1 MKFLKTKGIS
11 KFSINDRALIY
22 YPDGVGP
29 GNRIVVNAKGGIML
43 PKGTTAQRPQLTS
56 VRQPT
61 DANGTIRYNTTL
73 SSIEAYVGGAWVTV
87 ASALAAAITKQ
98 TLGPGDG
105 TSTIFGPLNTTFVA
119 SYAASA
125 DNVIVLVENVM
136 QISTTNFTINQNPT
150 STGTGSETLVTSLAA
165 GNNGTQYI
173 ITSVGNTDYTLIGAT
188 STNATSLTA
197 SNNGTQYV
205 ITSAGST
212 DFTLIGAASSVVG
225 TIFTKSGATGIGSGT
240 VIPRIFTSSGVPG
253 VGTGKIREI
262 GYYLT
267 FTSAV
272 PASGGGG
279 NPVYVTVYYGYAN

>member
-1 MKFLKTKGIS
+1 MKFLKTKNIS
-11 KFSINDRALIY
+11 QFSINDRALIY
-22 YPDGVGP
+22 YPAGNGP
-29 GNRIVVNAKGGIML
+29 GNRIVVNANGGMML

-61 DANGTIRYNTTL
+61 DANGTIRYNTTIPAL
-73 SSIEAYVGGAWVTV
+73 EAYVGGAWVTV
-87 ASALAAAITKQ
+87 ASPFAAAITKQ

-105 TSTIFGPLNTTFVA
+105 AFTIFGPLNTTFAA

-125 DNVIVLVENVM
+125 DNVLVLVENVM

-150 STGTGSETLVTSLAA
+150 STGPTTGAEINATALGS
-165 GNNGTQYI
+165 GDNGTSYV
-173 ITSVGNTDYTLIGAT
+173 ITSVGTTTFT
-188 STNATSLTA
+188 S
-197 SNNGTQYV
+197 
-205 ITSAGST
+205 
-212 DFTLIGAASSVVG
+212 FGAAANTVG
-225 TIFTKSGATGIGSGT
+225 TVFTKSGGT
-240 VIPRIFTSSGVPG
+240 PT
-253 VGTGKIREI
+253 GTGKVRIA

>member
-1 MKFLKTKGIS
+1 MKFLKTKNIS
-11 KFSINDRALIY
+11 KFSISDNTLIA
-22 YPDGVGP
+22 YPSGATGKYS
-29 GNRIVVNAKGGIML
+29 RVVIDATGGLML
-43 PKGTTAQRPQLTS
+43 PKGTGDVAYSEDTPQNQRPRLTG

-61 DANGTIRYNTTL
+61 DANGTVRYNTTL

-87 ASALAAAITKQ
+87 ASSYAAAITKQ

-105 TSTIFGPLNTTFVA
+105 VVTIFGPLNSTFA
-119 SYAASA
+119 PSYAASS

-150 STGTGSETLVTSLAA
+150 TTGTGAEINATALSS
-165 GNNGTQYI
+165 GNNGTSYV
-173 ITSVGNTDYTLIGAT
+173 ITSVGTTTFT
-188 STNATSLTA
+188 S
-197 SNNGTQYV
+197 
-205 ITSAGST
+205 
-212 DFTLIGAASSVVG
+212 FGAAANTVG
-225 TIFTKSGATGIGSGT
+225 TVFTKSGGTPTGSGK
-240 VIPRIFTSSGVPG
+240 VRIA
-253 VGTGKIREI
+253 

>member
-61 DANGTIRYNTTL
+61 DANGTIRYNTTIPAL
-73 SSIEAYVGGAWVTV
+73 EAYVGGAWVTV
-87 ASALAAAITKQ
+87 ASPFAAAITKQ

-105 TSTIFGPLNTTFVA
+105 VATIFGPLNATYA
-119 SYAASA
+119 PSYAASA
-125 DNVIVLVENVM
+125 DNVLVLVENVM

-150 STGTGSETLVTSLAA
+150 STGTGSETNATALSSA
-165 GNNGTQYI
+165 NNGTSYV
-173 ITSVGNTDYTLIGAT
+173 ITSVGSTTFT
-188 STNATSLTA
+188 S
-197 SNNGTQYV
+197 
-205 ITSAGST
+205 
-212 DFTLIGAASSVVG
+212 FGAAANTVG
-225 TIFTKSGATGIGSGT
+225 TVFTKSGATPT
-240 VIPRIFTSSGVPG
+240 
-253 VGTGKIREI
+253 GTGKVREA
-262 GYYLT
+262 GYYIT

-272 PASGGGG
+272 PSTGGGG

>member
-61 DANGTIRYNTTL
+61 DANGTIRYNTSTT
-73 SSIEAYVGGAWVTV
+73 SIEAYVGGV
-87 ASALAAAITKQ
+87 
-98 TLGPGDG
+98 
-105 TSTIFGPLNTTFVA
+105 STIFGPLNTTFAA

-150 STGTGSETLVTSLAA
+150 STGTGSETNATALSS
-165 GNNGTQYI
+165 GNNGTSYV
-173 ITSVGNTDYTLIGAT
+173 ITSVGTTTFTSFGAGANT
-188 STNATSLTA
+188 
-197 SNNGTQYV
+197 
-205 ITSAGST
+205 
-212 DFTLIGAASSVVG
+212 VG
-225 TIFTKSGATGIGSGT
+225 TVFTKSGGTPTGSGK
-240 VIPRIFTSSGVPG
+240 V
-253 VGTGKIREI
+253 REA

-272 PASGGGG
+272 PAPGAGGD
-279 NPVYVTVYYGYAN
+279 VYVTVYYGYAN